1 MPSMPAF
8 ESYVDELGDVQIVNE
23 TDIPL
28 TAADIAPALASAF
41 QQNPMVAEMVRWN
54 RTVHG
59 GEHNRRGGMLQRD
72 RFVTPG
78 DTFEQIR
85 TARAAMD
92 DDVVDGIAELT
103 QGLAFKRVG
112 FYAQD
117 EDEENIWNQWA
128 GTVNLDGLLRE
139 AWDTYFTDS
148 QVVFTVWWG
157 NESYKVDGTTDQGN
171 ARRRTFDL
179 RVPTS
184 IDVIDTLKVT
194 PVGELL
200 FGRERLAYIASPGE
214 AEQFTAVLDGA
225 RNTIPPGSL
234 LPYNAP
240 LRWDNDPELTD
251 DIVLRLIESR
261 YIPNWD
267 ERRLLLNEGV
277 DPNWLFLMREN
288 TVFRHTATKPGWKR
302 FPRIRM
308 KSTFEL
314 LDMKRQIR
322 QKDRVFLL
330 AGINFILVIKR
341 GSDKFPADD
350 VELAAAHA
358 GVTTLAQ
365 LPIIVGPHTLSVEIV
380 APPMDHTV
388 SHDAWDVLDTRIAAR
403 LLRQFG
409 PRAAQRTHEGDLAQL
424 VGHWLESERHMLRRT
439 FEANVFDK
447 IRKVNAT
454 NLTGA
459 AKLRFHPNRIAL
471 AFDPAYATFLLDL
484 RAARELSRDTLLSA
498 FDMTQED
505 EAEMLEREAKEFDP
519 IFQTLA
525 TPGAAPATNPNP
537 AIPLPNES
545 GGPSHPTSEPGG
557 GTVKVTV
564 TAPAAPGAPAA
575 SPAKGPAA
583 QRRAGRQGGGNR
595 AGGGAAPGTGQGKA
609 PRGGVA
615 KADLAAWTKGQLIA
629 EARHL
634 EIVGR
639 GAMDK
644 EQLMVAIA
652 DELELEDLE

>member
-1 MPSMPAF
+1 MTGAY
-8 ESYVDELGDVQIVNE
+8 EVEVDELGMVQVVNE

-28 TAADIAPALASAF
+28 APSAIAPAVSAALS
-41 QQNPMVAEMVRWN
+41 QNPLVAEMIRWN
-54 RTVHG
+54 RSVHN
-59 GEHNRRGGMLQRD
+59 EPQRRGGMLQRD
-72 RFVTPG
+72 RFITPG
-78 DTFEQIR
+78 HTFDQIR
-85 TARAAMD
+85 TAREALD

-128 GTVNLDGLLRE
+128 GTVNLDGLLRQ

-148 QVVFTVWWG
+148 SVVFTAWWG

-171 ARRRTFDL
+171 ARRKSFDV
-179 RVPTS
+179 RVPTAIS
-184 IDVIDTLKVT
+184 IIDTLKVT

-214 AEQFTAVLDGA
+214 AEQFDAILAGTRQDY
-225 RNTIPPGSL
+225 TPPGAL
-234 LPYNAP
+234 LPTAAP
-240 LRWDNDPELTD
+240 LRWDFDPELTD
-251 DIVLRLIESR
+251 DIVLRLIEGR
-261 YIPNWD
+261 YYPNWD
-267 ERRLLLNEGV
+267 ERRLLLHEGV
-277 DPNWLFLMREN
+277 DPNFLFLMREGA
-288 TVFRHTATKPGWKR
+288 VFRHTATKPDWKR

-314 LDMKRQIR
+314 LDLKRQVR

-350 VELAAAHA
+350 VELAAARS
-358 GVTTLAQ
+358 GVSSLAQ
-365 LPIIVGPHTLSVEIV
+365 LPIIVGPHTLAVEIV
-380 APPMDHTV
+380 APPMDMALHEP
-388 SHDAWDVLDTRIAAR
+388 SWDVLDTRIAAR

-424 VGHWLESERHMLRRT
+424 VGHWLESERQMLRRT
-439 FEANVFDK
+439 LEQNLFNP
-447 IRKVNAT
+447 IRKANAQFT
-454 NLTGA
+454 MA
-459 AKLRFHPNRIAL
+459 PKLRFHPERIAL

-484 RAARELSRDTLLSA
+484 RAAREISRDTLLST

-505 EAEMLEREAKEFDP
+505 EAEMLEREAEQYDP

-525 TPGAAPATNPNP
+525 TPGAAPATGP
-537 AIPLPNES
+537 AVPLPNEP
-545 GGPSHPTSEPGG
+545 GAPSHPTSEPGG

-564 TAPAAPGAPAA
+564 TAPGAVAPAA
-575 SPAKGPAA
+575 KPAGGTGRAA
-583 QRRAGRQGGGNR
+583 QRSAGRTKGGSRG
-595 AGGGAAPGTGQGKA
+595 GGGAAPGTGQGKA
-609 PRGGVA
+609 PRSGVPKTKA
-615 KADLAAWTKGQLIA
+615 ALADLNKTQLIA
-629 EARHL
+629 AARNL

-639 GAMDK
+639 AAMDR
-644 EQLMVAIA
+644 EQLMAAIA
-652 DELELEDLE
+652 DELDTEDPE